1 MPGAGGDLLLIEKSV
16 EIHAMRVIVMEN
28 PASHRCGFDNSIR
41 QRALSIQFA
50 ALFSDGPQWHPDA
63 IRMSTAA
70 TKKLRNSYGFASE
83 TQPRDAMRMIR
94 TSG

>member
-50 ALFSDGPQWHPDA
+50 ALFSDGP
-63 IRMSTAA
+63 
-70 TKKLRNSYGFASE
+70 
-83 TQPRDAMRMIR
+83 
-94 TSG
+94 